1 MFCANCGKES
11 VEGKK
16 FCGGCGWDGEP
27 VKANDTYVVAK
38 WKKMKTLPRI
48 LVVCGGCFLL
58 FITSTVL
65 FIAIIMLISL
75 AIYPEGG

>member
-27 VKANDTYVVAK
+27 VKANDSYVVAK
-38 WKKMKTLPRI
+38 WKR
-48 LVVCGGCFLL
+48 
-58 FITSTVL
+58 
-65 FIAIIMLISL
+65 
-75 AIYPEGG
+75 